1 MDHVE
6 SVRRSL
12 SEADGPVTVRE
23 LETRMGS
30 LSAKTIRVAVEHLR
44 ERGEVQRSDD
54 PEPRYGMV

>member
-1 MDHVE
+1 M
-6 SVRRSL
+6 
-12 SEADGPVTVRE
+12 TVRE